1 MPQFSYE
8 YDLKMNSVLADHG
21 MVDAFDITKA
31 DFTKLGRSSYGNIY
45 VHDVIHKTFISV
57 DELGTKAGAVT
68 KVEMR
73 DECAM
78 WPRETVTLNRPFV
91 YMIINNATNLPI
103 FMGTVTEITQ

>member
-1 MPQFSYE
+1 MT
-8 YDLKMNSVLADHG
+8 
-21 MVDAFDITKA
+21 DAFDQEKA
-31 DFTKLGRSSYGNIY
+31 DFVKLGRSKNGNIY

-57 DELGTKAGAVT
+57 DEKGTKAGAVT

-78 WPRETVTLNRPFV
+78 VDRKVVTLDRPFV
-91 YMIINNATNLPI
+91 YMIIDNETNLPI